1 MAIIPGTAKV
11 LNQYENVNTTYG
23 GSKAMKAQSKW
34 YTMDD
39 VLETVE
45 ANIPGGGVT
54 EIIAGDGISVDQG
67 TGAVTVTNTV
77 EPYVAPYKVFTAVV
91 SQAGDNTSPNN
102 LLSGPVQAGVTYKLS
117 GVSVASDFSNVGGP
131 GAGEAID
138 DTYFIAI
145 NNETPLN
152 YGGGTLVYDV
162 ATPVVTILENTIGN
176 IYCAYYSGGSYALLG
191 SSNLFTDG
199 KTFINNAQL
208 TGYPVFNKFIET
220 DGSFIDRGY
229 FLSKVTQNE
238 ISLKAVKNNGALGDD
253 LLTDMCIE
261 IRVYN

>member
-67 TGAVTVTNTV
+67 TGAVTITNTV
-77 EPYVAPYKVFTAVV
+77 EPYVAPYTVFTALV
-91 SQAGDNTSPNN
+91 SQTGGSNPVTIGGEAPI
-102 LLSGPVQAGVTYKLS
+102 LLGVTYYI
-117 GVSVASDFSNVGGP
+117 VDNSNAVDLTAF
-131 GAGEAID
+131 GAPNSNAG
-138 DTYFIAI
+138 TYFICTTA
-145 NNETPLN
+145 
-152 YGGGTLVYDV
+152 GTLPPDPSIVLEYNNGAPT
-162 ATPVVTILENTIGN
+162 ATVLENTIGN
-176 IYCAYYSGGSYALLG
+176 IWFEYSGEGVYYIISD
-191 SSNLFTDG
+191 SQFTLD
-199 KTFINNAQL
+199 KTFINGTPL
-208 TGYPVFNKFIET
+208 TGYSVLNNFVEVSGAA
-220 DGSFIDRGY
+220 DASRGY
-229 FLSKVTQNE
+229 FLSQLDPQFIQLNT
-238 ISLKAVKNNGALGDD
+238 IRGYGALRDD
-253 LLTDMCIE
+253 VLLYPTCIE